1 MKKIK
6 KYEINQSPLYK
17 LSSQRKLAVTLGV
30 SLGTM
35 RKVMRRGEKN
45 YKFGITESKRDIQI
59 PKAQL
64 YRIHSRINTLLSRI
78 APPDYLMSG
87 VKRRSHVK
95 NAKAHLGDLAVA
107 KVDIKKFYPSTT
119 KELLVRGFR
128 KRLNCSK
135 DVAESLAE
143 ICTVNGYV
151 PTGSPLSQSVCF
163 FVNASMFDHLN
174 FYAKSR
180 GLTFTLY
187 VDDLTFSGKVI
198 PKYFL
203 SYVRNYIYSASGYCC
218 HKYRTYGSCADKV
231 VTGVVINKGG
241 VDILRT
247 HKSIIKKL
255 YDKKGYYSSMAPP
268 DDPKTILYFQR
279 YIGHLYSAGEISPR
293 YRLFGKRAVEER
305 RLLGVKGKA

>member
-6 KYEINQSPLYK
+6 RYQVNQSPLYK
-17 LSSQRKLAVTLGV
+17 LSSQRKLATTLGV
-30 SLGTM
+30 SLSTM
-35 RKVMRRGEKN
+35 RGVMKRGEKN
-45 YKFGITESKRDIQI
+45 YKFGVTESKRDIQI
-59 PKAQL
+59 PKSQL
-64 YRIHSRINTLLSRI
+64 YRIHSRINTLLSRV

-87 VKRRSHVK
+87 VKGRSHVK
-95 NAKAHLGDLAVA
+95 NAKAHMGNVAVA
-107 KVDIKKFYPSTT
+107 KIDIKKFYPSTT
-119 KELLVRGFR
+119 KEILIRGFR
-128 KRLNCSK
+128 KKLACSK

-187 VDDLTFSGKVI
+187 VDDLTFSGKVL
-198 PKYFL
+198 PKDL
-203 SYVRNYIYSASGYCC
+203 LDYVKNHIFNTAGYRC
-218 HKYRTYGSCADKV
+218 HKCKTYGASTDKV
-231 VTGVVINKGG
+231 ITGVVVKAGG

-247 HKSIIKKL
+247 QKSIIKKL
-255 YDKKGYYSSMAPP
+255 YDKRGYYSSTALP
-268 DDPKTILYFQR
+268 DDEKTIFYFQR

-293 YRLFGKRAVEER
+293 YRLFGKRVVNER
-305 RLLGVKGKA
+305 RLLGVKGKS